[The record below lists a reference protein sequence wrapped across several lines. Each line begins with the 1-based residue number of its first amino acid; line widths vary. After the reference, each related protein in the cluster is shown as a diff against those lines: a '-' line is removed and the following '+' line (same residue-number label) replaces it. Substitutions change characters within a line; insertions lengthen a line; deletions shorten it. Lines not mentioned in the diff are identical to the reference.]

1 MKRISRRVE
10 ETPSGRARNCEEK
23 MANESDIYRERYV
36 MAYGVL
42 DLEPA
47 QARYR
52 AIVGTDDF
60 PDTPEGKLAA
70 SAIKKLKTGDPD
82 GPTPPELAALEYL
95 IRLVRPAPL
104 FRNGE
109 PDALA
114 APEFKTAFPGW
125 DAFRPLTPPWAYA
138 VGRIERD
145 KSSPGGTGFLV
156 SDRYL
161 VTNNHVLDFISFGV
175 RKIAPGQAFVRFEW
189 EYECPPTE
197 GPVDLLSV
205 AASHSTLDVCILEIA
220 PIDMT
225 HRRPLKIA
233 PSLPSIHVA
242 IVAVGYPFN
251 DSTRNPLFIPEIFG
265 NSFGVKR
272 GAAGYVTGLQSPTS
286 AFFHDCSTL
295 GGNSGSPLVSM
306 KDGTV
311 YGVHCGGGFLWRNQA
326 VDCIALSK
334 FVASI

>member
-1 MKRISRRVE
+1 MPDDSA
-10 ETPSGRARNCEEK
+10 S
-23 MANESDIYRERYV
+23 YRQRFL
-36 MAYGVL
+36 MAYGTL
-42 DLEPA
+42 DLEAA

-70 SAIKKLKTGDPD
+70 SAIKKLKSGDED
-82 GPTPPELAALEYL
+82 GPSPPELAALEYL
-95 IRLVRPAPL
+95 IRLVRPAPF
-104 FRNGE
+104 FRNGK
-109 PDALA
+109 PDTLDTR
-114 APEFKTAFPGW
+114 EFQTAFPDW
-125 DAFRPLTPPWAYA
+125 EAFRPLTPPWVYA

-145 KSSPGGTGFLV
+145 KDNPAGTGFLV
-156 SDRYL
+156 SDRHL
-161 VTNNHVLDFISFGV
+161 VTNNHVLDFVSFGV
-175 RKIAPGQAFVRFEW
+175 RKIAKGQASIRFQW

-197 GPVDLLSV
+197 GPIDILNVI
-205 AASHSTLDVCILEIA
+205 ASHPTLDVCILEIA
-220 PIDMT
+220 PIDM
-225 HRRPLKIA
+225 RLRVPLKVA
-233 PSLPSIHVA
+233 PALPEIHTAVVA
-242 IVAVGYPFN
+242 IGYPFN

-272 GAAGYVTGLQSPTS
+272 GAPGYVTAVQSSAS

-306 KDGTV
+306 HDGTV

-326 VDCIALSK
+326 VDCVALSK